1 MYTSVLELKDKPP
14 CKSCEKD
21 EGLKSLADDLL
32 YSLFNPYHKETGSY
46 DVTELIKKHLGEDSK
61 NFELFSYTF
70 SELIKNFGFLSS
82 YWLEKLEN
90 FRKAKK
96 SAWEE
101 LKDKLKT
108 GEILPEELS
117 ASQIVDNF
125 LDEVIEELMKIGYLR
140 SVDNRFQRRQIK
152 YSKIAEKIL
161 GEKIL
166 ELSLKKLEKRNF
178 GENVTDAEGTS
189 IFLGEKM
196 VEFDPFVH
204 HFDAIDFVESL
215 LRSAVKGVIELD
227 ENDLVAKQPK
237 HAEKC
242 IYIMLIDVSD
252 SMRGKK
258 LIGAI
263 ESALGLKRAIRK
275 RGNQDELRVLAFN
288 HKVRE
293 IKEGE
298 IANLEAKGRTDIG
311 LALKKARELC
321 KLSSGTPIIFLISD
335 GEPTSSYNPYLTP
348 WKCAMNEAK
357 NLRSVRARLQIIM
370 LGNEGKFLE
379 LCKNLAKLSGN
390 ANLIHVSD
398 PLNLKNFVLH
408 SYMTKT

>member
-1 MYTSVLELKDKPP
+1 
-14 CKSCEKD
+14 
-21 EGLKSLADDLL
+21 
-32 YSLFNPYHKETGSY
+32 
-46 DVTELIKKHLGEDSK
+46 
-61 NFELFSYTF
+61 
-70 SELIKNFGFLSS
+70 
-82 YWLEKLEN
+82 
-90 FRKAKK
+90 
-96 SAWEE
+96 
-101 LKDKLKT
+101 
-108 GEILPEELS
+108 
-117 ASQIVDNF
+117 
-125 LDEVIEELMKIGYLR
+125 
-140 SVDNRFQRRQIK
+140 
-152 YSKIAEKIL
+152 
-161 GEKIL
+161 
-166 ELSLKKLEKRNF
+166 
-178 GENVTDAEGTS
+178 
-189 IFLGEKM
+189 
-196 VEFDPFVH
+196 
-204 HFDAIDFVESL
+204 
-215 LRSAVKGVIELD
+215 
-227 ENDLVAKQPK
+227 
-237 HAEKC
+237 
-242 IYIMLIDVSD
+242 MLIDVSD

-288 HKVRE
+288 HKVME

-311 LALKKARELC
+311 LALKKAREIC
-321 KLSSGTPIIFLISD
+321 KQSSGTPIIFLISD

-357 NLRSVRARLQIIM
+357 NLRSVKARLQIIM